1 MERNAECQNDNQK
14 IYPFPFLSESDIL
27 VVETAP
33 SDGGHLMLYPALL
46 SAVVTR
52 LFNECGNKHPG
63 DNKGNGKVDDDN
75 PCKIIQVF
83 LQEVRKPHD
92 NDERCD
98 GGQQSRQYGKE
109 GFPVMVVTVMVNHH
123 DSRIYHHTQRHRDAG
138 KRINVQSD
146 VKDVIGNDRNQDI
159 GCQCH
164 SHDTQIVNASFGQP
178 YKEHEDEQRK
188 QRAPHQFVQF
198 FPFLLGCVIR
208 QCKVD
213 PMPQSVLYAFYPFFD
228 FFRRPDLVGLGIHMD
243 VHVYAVK
250 TVYTEITVRQT
261 VFVFIRCQ
269 VVQIYGL
276 PACDAYGYMFQRLV
290 AVVGH
295 QV

>member
-1 MERNAECQNDNQK
+1 
-14 IYPFPFLSESDIL
+14 
-27 VVETAP
+27 
-33 SDGGHLMLYPALL
+33 
-46 SAVVTR
+46 
-52 LFNECGNKHPG
+52 
-63 DNKGNGKVDDDN
+63 
-75 PCKIIQVF
+75 
-83 LQEVRKPHD
+83 
-92 NDERCD
+92 
-98 GGQQSRQYGKE
+98 
-109 GFPVMVVTVMVNHH
+109 MVNHH
-123 DSRIYHHTQRHRDAG
+123 DSRIYHHTQRYRNAG
-138 KRINVQSD
+138 KRVDVQSD

-188 QRAPHQFVQF
+188 QRAPNQFVQF

-276 PACDAYGYMFQRLV
+276 PVCGSYGYMFQRLV

-295 QV
+295 QVQGPSLPCARQLHLAHDVSLAQKRLYTLLNVIGGQPVSRDDEGVISDDNILGGSSAQFHFLHFLHPAQLRNHLPVHVVFQLIIPQVGIHAIGQQHLCRFFLLAFVHDFPPG